1 MMMDERDPSSLL
13 DLAIQSLLSNEL
25 VAIHSLGEIPRELF
39 VPLFSAAF
47 TGGYRKILTSM
58 VKIWPFTCLHIGT
71 LSVQEPQ
78 RELLKAMVESLQ
90 FLPAQDCSSG

>member
-1 MMMDERDPSSLL
+1 MDERDPSSLL

-47 TGGYRKILTSM
+47 MGGYRKTLTAM
-58 VKIWPFTCLHIGT
+58 VKVWPFTCLHIGT

-78 RELLKAMVESLQ
+78 RELLKAMVENFQL
-90 FLPAQDCSSG
+90 LPAQDCSSR

>member
-1 MMMDERDPSSLL
+1 MMDTKDPPTLL
-13 DLAIQSLLSNEL
+13 DLATQSLLSNEHA
-25 VAIHSLGEIPRELF
+25 AIQALEEIPRELF